1 MKRTF
6 DKIVLFLSSIAI
18 FDMISIATAQK
29 PKDIDELDRLIAKSK
44 SSMSKAGSVVKQAA
58 KAQEKVLGEVV
69 SHIEEVEK
77 VAEEATQKVEIFS
90 ARMVEA
96 GVDTSTVIVK
106 EEKVEYVTEIKDA
119 YQKYVDEGGDY
130 DIENFILYIY
140 NKKIN

>member
-6 DKIVLFLSSIAI
+6 DKMVLFLSSIAI
-18 FDMISIATAQK
+18 FDMISIVTAQK
-29 PKDIDELDRLIAKSK
+29 PKSIDELDMLIAKSK

-58 KAQEKVLGEVV
+58 KAQEKVLDEVV
-69 SHIEEVEK
+69 SHIEEVEH
-77 VAEEATQKVEIFS
+77 VAEEATKKVEIFS
-90 ARMVEA
+90 VRMVEA
-96 GVDTSTVIVK
+96 GIDTSTVEVE